1 MIIEL
6 NTSYAEKDIV
16 KSYGA
21 KWEPNSKKWYLE
33 SQNIAELSD
42 KLDMIAKD
50 LGKKVEN
57 IAPKLS
63 KELVKVPTNTE
74 IQNDAMSPKEYI
86 EKLYSMMRMVDGC
99 FTEEKPEDSK
109 TIVGWLKEGFIPISV
124 DAVKTY
130 KFSEDKGYQYVAKS
144 NTREMAEEEKSA
156 FEEVMS
162 ERKKK
167 SIEKAAQKRTE
178 KKAEED
184 AEKGPVRN
192 RQDAIKSFL
201 TFKGLTKEFDS
212 YYDEYCK
219 NNPVETAQKSEKSQK
234 SRNNKKIKHLP
245 DYSAIQGKKILCF
258 DTETTGFSPDKGDE
272 LLQVAFVS
280 LDNGKIQTLFQSL
293 IKPHEKTSWV
303 GAMIKN
309 HISPKMVEKAPY
321 PEDIKNQVQEIV
333 DQADVIVGYNIDF
346 DINFLEKCMGI
357 DFSNKI
363 VADPGDYF
371 RQNKP
376 DSSSFN
382 LEACVT
388 NYCNLEDLNEYK
400 ADAHKADTDAIATLK
415 AFCAQSKL
423 EGYSLLSYEEEMEEE
438 IER

>member
-1 MIIEL
+1 MKIEL
-6 NTSYAEKDIV
+6 KISYDEKDIV
-16 KSYGA
+16 KKNGA
-21 KWEPNSKKWYLE
+21 KWNPNSKKWYLE
-33 SQNIAELSD
+33 SQNVAELSE
-42 KLDMIAKD
+42 KLDMIVKE

-57 IAPKLS
+57 IAPELP
-63 KELVKVPTNTE
+63 KELGKVPTNTE
-74 IQNDAMSPKEYI
+74 IHNDTMSPKEYI
-86 EKLYSMMRMVDGC
+86 EKLYSMMKMVDGC

-109 TIVGWLKEGFIPISV
+109 TIVGWLKEGFVPVSV
-124 DAVKTY
+124 DVVKTY

-144 NTREMAEEEKSA
+144 NTREMTEEEKSA
-156 FEEVMS
+156 FEEVIL

-167 SIEKAAQKRTE
+167 SIEKAAQTRTE
-178 KKAEED
+178 KKTKED
-184 AEKGPVRN
+184 AKKEPIRN

-201 TFKGLTKEFDS
+201 AFKGLTKEFDS

-219 NNPVETAQKSEKSQK
+219 NNPIEKTQTSEKSQK
-234 SRNNKKIKHLP
+234 SKNNKKIKHLP
-245 DYSAIQGKKILCF
+245 DYSEIQGKKILCF
-258 DTETTGFSPDKGDE
+258 DTETTGFSPDNGDE

-293 IKPHEKTSWV
+293 IKPHTKTNWV

-309 HISPKMVEKAPY
+309 HISPKMVENAPY

-346 DINFLEKCMGI
+346 DTNFLEKCMGI

-363 VADPGDYF
+363 VADPSDYF

-388 NYCNLEDLNEYK
+388 NYCSLEDLNEYK
-400 ADAHKADTDAIATLK
+400 AGAHKADTDAIATLK
-415 AFCAQSKL
+415 AFCAQSEL
-423 EGYSLLSYEEEMEEE
+423 EGYGLFSGEEEMEEE
-438 IER
+438 MER

>member
-1 MIIEL
+1 MRIEL

-42 KLDMIAKD
+42 KLNTIAKG

-57 IAPKLS
+57 ITFELP
-63 KELVKVPTNTE
+63 KELDKVPTNTT

-86 EKLYSMMRMVDGC
+86 EKLYSMMKMVDGC
-99 FTEEKPEDSK
+99 FTEKKPEDSK
-109 TIVGWLKEGFIPISV
+109 TIVGWLKEGFIPVSV
-124 DAVKTY
+124 DVVKTY
-130 KFSEDKGYQYVAKS
+130 KFSEDKGYQYVEKS
-144 NTREMAEEEKSA
+144 NTREMTEEEKSA

-162 ERKKK
+162 DRKKK
-167 SIEKAAQKRTE
+167 SIEKAAQKREE
-178 KKAEED
+178 KKAKEN
-184 AEKGPVRN
+184 AEKEPVRN

-201 TFKGLTKEFDS
+201 TFKGLIKEFDS

-219 NNPVETAQKSEKSQK
+219 NNPVEKVQKSEKSQK
-234 SRNNKKIKHLP
+234 GKNNKKIKHLP
-245 DYSAIQGKKILCF
+245 DYSAIKGKKILCF
-258 DTETTGFSPDKGDE
+258 DTETTGFSPEKGDE

-293 IKPHEKTSWV
+293 MKPHEKTSWV

-309 HISPKMVEKAPY
+309 HISPKMVENSPY

-333 DQADVIVGYNIDF
+333 DQADVIVGYNVDF

-363 VADPGDYF
+363 IADPGDYF
-371 RQNKP
+371 RQDKP
-376 DSSSFN
+376 DSPSFN
-382 LEACVT
+382 LEACVA

-400 ADAHKADTDAIATLK
+400 AGAHKADTDAIATLK
-415 AFCAQSKL
+415 AFCVQSEL
-423 EGYSLLSYEEEMEEE
+423 EGYGLFSYEEEMEDEME
-438 IER
+438 I